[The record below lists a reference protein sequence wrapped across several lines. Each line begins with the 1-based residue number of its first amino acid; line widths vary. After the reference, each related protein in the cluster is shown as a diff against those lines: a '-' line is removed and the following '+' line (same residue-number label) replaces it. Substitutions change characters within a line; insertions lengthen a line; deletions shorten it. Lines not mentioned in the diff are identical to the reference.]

1 MLMQVKF
8 VTTACDNSNEET
20 PPVVTPTPTP
30 QNPPKEKTFTQEEVN
45 GIIQGRLQ
53 KVEEKSK
60 QEINEL
66 LTKLEKL
73 EQSVTLSDTDRETL
87 QSEIKALKNSKL
99 SVEEQRA
106 REVEELQKTL
116 QATTETLSKREM
128 EIRREYEDYRIT
140 QELRDAAIVNDA
152 RTPDQLIRLLKADT
166 RIKPVLD
173 DQGKPTGNSQVLV
186 AVEEKTKD
194 GQTIVIEVPPM
205 EAIKKLRQMSDV
217 WGNQFNSRSRPGLDE
232 MSHGDRY
239 SGPGDD
245 KLSLKDYEAYKNSSA
260 RKKLIVGK

>member
-1 MLMQVKF
+1 MLMQVKS
-8 VTTACDNSNEET
+8 VTTACDNSEEA
-20 PPVVTPTPTP
+20 PVVTAPPVTP
-30 QNPPKEKTFTQEEVN
+30 QASNPPKEKTFTQEEVN
-45 GIIQGRLQ
+45 GIIQARLA
-53 KVEEKSK
+53 KVEDKSK

-106 REVEELQKTL
+106 REVEELQKAL
-116 QATTETLSKREM
+116 QSTTENLTKREL

-140 QELRDAAIVNDA
+140 QELREAAIANDA
-152 RTPDQLIRLLKADT
+152 RTPEQLIRLLKSGT

-173 DQGKPTGNSQVLV
+173 DQGKPTGQSQVLV
-186 AVEEKTKD
+186 EVEEKTKD
-194 GQTIVIEVPPM
+194 GQIIHVEVPPM
-205 EAIKKLRQMSDV
+205 EAIKKLRLMSDV

-232 MSHGDRY
+232 MSHGERY
-239 SGPGDD
+239 TPGDD
-245 KLSLKDYEAYKNSSA
+245 KLPLKDFEAYKNSPA
-260 RKKLIVGK
+260 RKKFIVGK